1 MAAQVLFL
9 SEQTL
14 KQRSV
19 LQDNVDM
26 KIVTPTIIE
35 VQEFYILPILG
46 TSLYNEL
53 KSQIAAGTVS
63 NANKNLIDN
72 YITNTM
78 IWYMQVE
85 LPLAMNYKYFNKAVG
100 VQNVYRTLQ
109 TSTMSDGK
117 YITPLYKER

>member
-53 KSQIAAGTVS
+53 KTQIAASTTT

-72 YITNTM
+72 
-78 IWYMQVE
+78 
-85 LPLAMNYKYFNKAVG
+85 
-100 VQNVYRTLQ
+100 
-109 TSTMSDGK
+109 
-117 YITPLYKER
+117 

>member
-46 TSLYNEL
+46 TSL
-53 KSQIAAGTVS
+53 V
-63 NANKNLIDN
+63 
-72 YITNTM
+72 
-78 IWYMQVE
+78 
-85 LPLAMNYKYFNKAVG
+85 
-100 VQNVYRTLQ
+100 
-109 TSTMSDGK
+109 
-117 YITPLYKER
+117 

>member
-53 KSQIAAGTVS
+53 KTQI
-63 NANKNLIDN
+63 L
-72 YITNTM
+72 
-78 IWYMQVE
+78 
-85 LPLAMNYKYFNKAVG
+85 
-100 VQNVYRTLQ
+100 TLDDIFDI
-109 TSTMSDGK
+109 SIYDLK
-117 YITPLYKER
+117 

>member
-53 KSQIAAGTVS
+53 KTQIAALL
-63 NANKNLIDN
+63 NQA
-72 YITNTM
+72 
-78 IWYMQVE
+78 
-85 LPLAMNYKYFNKAVG
+85 A
-100 VQNVYRTLQ
+100 
-109 TSTMSDGK
+109 
-117 YITPLYKER
+117 KETDVKEKQKLK